1 MIHNPKH
8 WLDYLQAIGS
18 LTIGLSTLI
27 FSIIIFKRVSFKKN
41 VLEKQFSTVAELIDI
56 LQDIEIVLE
65 TRNKDL
71 EMETGICVPFF
82 NMSSSR
88 DRFKNF
94 LDAKMYFTRNYYE
107 NLPFLRFSKHPFIPI
122 SIATIIDKFRITF
135 PGPEDSE
142 NFNKTLSIDFSR
154 ISTKNTKNK
163 SLIYSQYDDI
173 CKDFETFYNT
183 CVELDK
189 EIQNWLKRYHV
200 KDLNLR

>member
-8 WLDYLQAIGS
+8 WLDYLQALGS
-18 LTIGLSTLI
+18 LTIGISTLI

-41 VLEKQFSTVAELIDI
+41 VLERQFSIVAELIDI

-65 TRNKDL
+65 TKNKDL

-82 NMSSSR
+82 NMGSSK

-107 NLPFLRFSKHPFIPI
+107 NLPFLRYSRHPFLPI
-122 SIATIIDKFRITF
+122 RIASSIDKFRITF

-142 NFNKTLSIDFSR
+142 KYNKTLVIDFKR
-154 ISTKNTKNK
+154 ISAEKTKNR
-163 SLIYSQYDDI
+163 SLIYSEYDDI
-173 CKDFETFYNT
+173 CKDFETFYKT
-183 CVELDK
+183 CVELDM